1 MSQKI
6 LYSVIV
12 PAYNEEENISL
23 LAEKFQ
29 EVFEKSGNT
38 GELVIVDDGSSDKT
52 YQKALEFKKHYP
64 FIKVASHSQN
74 LGKTQALVTGFSI
87 AEGDIYVIF
96 DADLQFDPF
105 DVPRMVAEIQN
116 GSDIVTGWKQGK
128 YEKKLVSNVYNRL
141 SQKLFKT
148 PIHDLN
154 SIKAFK
160 KEILDNITLRKDW
173 HRYLVVL
180 AAEQGYKV
188 SEIKVNLYPRKFGK
202 SKYSGWGRILIGV
215 LDLFAVKFQL
225 TFMQKPMLLFG
236 SIGLILTVLGIL
248 AGIVALVLR
257 IFFETG
263 FRPLLNLVMLL
274 VLSGILFFILGFLA
288 EAIANVSEKVDELK
302 KSIKK

>member
-29 EVFEKSGNT
+29 EIFQKSGNK

-52 YQKALEFKKHYP
+52 YQKALEFKKRFP
-64 FIKVASHSQN
+64 FIKIASHSQN

-87 AEGDIYVIF
+87 AEGDIYIIF

-116 GSDIVTGWKQGK
+116 GSDIVTGWKQGN
-128 YEKKLVSNVYNRL
+128 YEKKLVSAVYNRL

-160 KEILDNITLRKDW
+160 KRFLITL
-173 HRYLVVL
+173 L
-180 AAEQGYKV
+180 
-188 SEIKVNLYPRKFGK
+188 
-202 SKYSGWGRILIGV
+202 
-215 LDLFAVKFQL
+215 
-225 TFMQKPMLLFG
+225 
-236 SIGLILTVLGIL
+236 
-248 AGIVALVLR
+248 
-257 IFFETG
+257 
-263 FRPLLNLVMLL
+263 
-274 VLSGILFFILGFLA
+274 
-288 EAIANVSEKVDELK
+288 
-302 KSIKK
+302 

>member
-1 MSQKI
+1 MTKNI

-12 PAYNEEENISL
+12 PAYNEEENIPI

-29 EVFEKSGNT
+29 EVFQKSGNK
-38 GELVIVDDGSSDKT
+38 GEVVIVDDGSSDKT
-52 YQKALEFKKHYP
+52 YQKALECKRKYP
-64 FIKVASHSQN
+64 FLKVVSHTQN
-74 LGKTQALVTGFSI
+74 LGKTQALVTGFSV
-87 AEGDIYVIF
+87 AQGEVYVIF

-105 DVPRMVAEIQN
+105 DVPLLVQEIQS

-128 YEKKLVSNVYNRL
+128 YEKKMVSSVYNRL
-141 SQKLFKT
+141 SQKLFKI
-148 PIHDLN
+148 PVHDLN

-160 KEILDNITLRKDW
+160 KEIVENINLRKDW
-173 HRYLVVL
+173 HRYMVVL

-215 LDLFAVKFQL
+215 LDLFAVKFQI
-225 TFMQKPMLLFG
+225 TFMKKPMLLFG
-236 SIGLILTVLGIL
+236 SIGLILTLLGIL
-248 AGIVALVLR
+248 TGIVALVLR

-263 FRPLLNLVMLL
+263 FRPLLTLVMLL
-274 VLSGILFFILGFLA
+274 VISGILFFILGFLA

-302 KSIKK
+302 KNVRK

>member
-29 EVFEKSGNT
+29 EVFQKSGNS

-52 YQKALEFKKHYP
+52 LQKALEFKKRFP

-87 AEGDIYVIF
+87 AEGDIYIIF
-96 DADLQFDPF
+96 DADLQFDPY

-128 YEKKLVSNVYNRL
+128 YEKKLVSKVYNRL
-141 SQKLFKT
+141 SQRLFKT

-160 KEILDNITLRKDW
+160 KEIIDNITLRKDW

-180 AAEQGYKV
+180 AAQQGYKV
-188 SEIKVNLYPRKFGK
+188 SEIKVNLYPRRFGK
-202 SKYSGWGRILIGV
+202 SKYSGWGRVIIGV

-236 SIGLILTVLGIL
+236 SIGLILTFLGIL
-248 AGIVALVLR
+248 AGLVTLVLR
-257 IFFETG
+257 IFFQTG
-263 FRPLLNLVMLL
+263 FRPLLTLVMLL
-274 VLSGILFFILGFLA
+274 VISGILFFILGFLA

-302 KSIKK
+302 KTIKK

>member
-1 MSQKI
+1 MPQKI

-29 EVFEKSGNT
+29 EVFQKSGNR

-52 YQKALEFKKHYP
+52 FQKALEFKKQYP
-64 FIKVASHSQN
+64 FIKVASHTQN
-74 LGKTQALVTGFSI
+74 LGKTQALVTGFAL

-96 DADLQFDPF
+96 DADLQFDPY

-128 YEKKLVSNVYNRL
+128 YEKKLVSKVYNRL
-141 SQKLFKT
+141 SQTLFKI
-148 PIHDLN
+148 PVHDLN

-160 KEILDNITLRKDW
+160 KEIIDNITLRKDW

-180 AAEQGYKV
+180 AAQQGYKV
-188 SEIKVNLYPRKFGK
+188 SEIKVELYPRRFGK

-236 SIGLILTVLGIL
+236 SIGLILTFLGIL
-248 AGIVALVLR
+248 AGLVALVLR
-257 IFFETG
+257 VFFQMG
-263 FRPLLNLVMLL
+263 FRPLLTLVMLL
-274 VLSGILFFILGFLA
+274 VTTGILFFILGFLA

>member
-1 MSQKI
+1 MSPKI

-12 PAYNEEENISL
+12 PAYNEEENIAL
-23 LAEKFQ
+23 LAEKFR
-29 EVFEKSGNT
+29 EVFQKSGNT

-52 YQKALEFKKHYP
+52 YQKALEFKKRFP

-74 LGKTQALVTGFSI
+74 LGKTQALITGFSI
-87 AEGDIYVIF
+87 AEGEIYVIF
-96 DADLQFDPF
+96 DADLQFDPL
-105 DVPRMVAEIQN
+105 DVPRMVAEIQD

-128 YEKKLVSNVYNRL
+128 YQKKLVSKVYNRL

-160 KEILDNITLRKDW
+160 KEIIENITLRKDW

-180 AAEQGYKV
+180 AAQQGYKV
-188 SEIKVNLYPRKFGK
+188 SEIKVNLYPRRFGK

-236 SIGLILTVLGIL
+236 SIGLILTFLGIL
-248 AGIVALVLR
+248 AGLVALVLR
-257 IFFETG
+257 VFFQMG
-263 FRPLLNLVMLL
+263 FRPLLTLVMLL
-274 VLSGILFFILGFLA
+274 VISGILFFILGFLA

>member
-6 LYSVIV
+6 VYSVIV

-29 EVFEKSGNT
+29 EVFQKYGNK

-52 YQKALEFKKHYP
+52 YQKALEFKKRFP

-74 LGKTQALVTGFSI
+74 LGKTQALVTGFSM

-96 DADLQFDPF
+96 DADLQFDPL

-128 YEKKLVSNVYNRL
+128 YEKKLVSKVYNRL

-160 KEILDNITLRKDW
+160 KEILNNITLRKDW

-180 AAEQGYKV
+180 ATQQGYKV
-188 SEIKVNLYPRKFGK
+188 SEIKVNLYPRRFGK

-236 SIGLILTVLGIL
+236 SIGLILTFLGIL
-248 AGIVALVLR
+248 AGVVAIILR
-257 IFFETG
+257 FIFHIG
-263 FRPLLNLVMLL
+263 FRPLLTFVMLL
-274 VLSGILFFILGFLA
+274 VISGILFFILGFLA